1 MKYEQHPVMDAE
13 IRFIDSGY
21 KEQFRIPDGEQIKIR
36 YSWGEEQLRT
46 CRYIDDYHVEVGNN
60 LYHICEFAELMERG
74 GHTCEPVKVTEPLK
88 DKERGETR

>member
-1 MKYEQHPVMDAE
+1 MEYEQRPVTDAE

-21 KEQFRIPDGEQIKIR
+21 KEQFRIPNGGQIKIR

-74 GHTCEPVKVTEPLK
+74 GHTCEPVKATNPLR
-88 DKERGETR
+88 DKERGEAR